1 MCSINKLFLSAINT
15 ILGNPVPVFTS
26 DHKDKVMLKK
36 GILVPSY
43 CLKAG
48 VAQKRTKKALFWG
61 NAFFRLTHY
70 KLLESLVVNVVTTN
84 VKKLEAIRG
93 RQ

>member
-1 MCSINKLFLSAINT
+1 
-15 ILGNPVPVFTS
+15 
-26 DHKDKVMLKK
+26 
-36 GILVPSY
+36 
-43 CLKAG
+43 

-84 VKKLEAIRG
+84 VQKLEAANRITDYVKVLLYDISL
-93 RQ
+93 QFHCSFDEYPTSKIVSE

>member
-1 MCSINKLFLSAINT
+1 MTRIVR
-15 ILGNPVPVFTS
+15 P
-26 DHKDKVMLKK
+26 
-36 GILVPSY
+36 
-43 CLKAG
+43 G